1 MLAWFAAATAVTA
14 VILGGALCVA
24 LFARSSWAAAEAAVA
39 LAAPPCRPGVPGRDP
54 AWAAVEQPCGAVAVA
69 ARDP

>member
-1 MLAWFAAATAVTA
+1 MLAWFAAATAGTA
-14 VILGGALCVA
+14 VILGGALCPPPTRGRGP
-24 LFARSSWAAAEAAVA
+24 ARPAGTA
-39 LAAPPCRPGVPGRDP
+39 GVPGRDP